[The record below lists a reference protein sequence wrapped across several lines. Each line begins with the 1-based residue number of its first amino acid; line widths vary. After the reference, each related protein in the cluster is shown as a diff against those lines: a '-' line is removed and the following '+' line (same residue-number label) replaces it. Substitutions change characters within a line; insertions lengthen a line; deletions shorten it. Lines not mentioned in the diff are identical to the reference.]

1 MPSWQRYL
9 SFLTQELESKH
20 LQFIPIVEP
29 LAQKAQRSLTLS
41 DNEDS
46 PSLMPFS
53 VTPEGWGA
61 FMCDVFDQWIRHDV
75 GRIFVQLLITYLAS
89 GWGARHALY
98 DAVDLRA
105 KFAGGAEWRRV

>member
-1 MPSWQRYL
+1 MLSWQRYL

-61 FMCDVFDQWIRHDV
+61 FMCDV
-75 GRIFVQLLITYLAS
+75 LINGYVTMS
-89 GWGARHALY
+89 
-98 DAVDLRA
+98 DAYSYS
-105 KFAGGAEWRRV
+105 F